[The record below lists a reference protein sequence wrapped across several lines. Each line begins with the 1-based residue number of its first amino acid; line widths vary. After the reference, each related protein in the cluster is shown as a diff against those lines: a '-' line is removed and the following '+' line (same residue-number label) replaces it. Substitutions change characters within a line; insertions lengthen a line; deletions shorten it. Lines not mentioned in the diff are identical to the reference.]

1 MANVTMKFNDLII
14 SMTRRE
20 FTLITK
26 ALVGALEQGKEED
39 ARQLGEEMLKRRI
52 MCLREEEKKCHRA
65 LDHALDLVDECVEG
79 DEG

>member
-26 ALVGALEQGKEED
+26 SLVGALEQEKEEE
-39 ARQLGEEMLKRRI
+39 ARQLGEEMLERRI
-52 MCLREEEKKCHRA
+52 GCLQEEEKRCNRA
-65 LDHALDLVDECVEG
+65 LDHALHLVDECEEG
-79 DEG
+79 GG